1 MNFSV
6 LLSTTSP
13 SHEQEVGAGDA
24 EPRAEDLGDVV
35 LSGWVGRA
43 GASAPM
49 RFAAPRARSRTMGYT
64 TGSLPSVMYPNL
76 GRSVSLQPASARRR
90 GALGVQGVDEGNA
103 GGEAEG
109 ELDVGGERELG
120 EHRVGQADEG
130 HHPAA
135 DPELEQR
142 RRGGLEVV
150 LKRRDE
156 EGGRSQGLWG

>member
-1 MNFSV
+1 
-6 LLSTTSP
+6 
-13 SHEQEVGAGDA
+13 
-24 EPRAEDLGDVV
+24 
-35 LSGWVGRA
+35 
-43 GASAPM
+43 
-49 RFAAPRARSRTMGYT
+49 MGYT

-76 GRSVSLQPASARRR
+76 GGRDVSLQPASARRR
-90 GALGVQGVDEGNA
+90 GALGVQRVDDGDA

-150 LKRRDE
+150 LRREE